1 MFITPIKKL
10 YEVSCENIPDEGL
23 APCVYIF
30 HSLAVTT
37 GVSSA
42 ARETCAELLFEAE
55 ASLFANT
62 AVTYYWAQPVMST
75 QSVKWQTAL
84 ALRELGRKSLS
95 QLHGCPFGG
104 LVARGKWADVWKMTP
119 TSENATGRSTQLSS
133 NLGSISHMHTSYT
146 LAPLWNL
153 VSCRQHFQAS

>member
-1 MFITPIKKL
+1 MFITPVKEL

-23 APCVYIF
+23 APYVYIF

-95 QLHGCPFGG
+95 QLHGRPFGG
-104 LVARGKWADVWKMTP
+104 LVARGKWADVKNDTHFRECHGLFN
-119 TSENATGRSTQLSS
+119 SIIQQSRIHLSHAYIIHPS
-133 NLGSISHMHTSYT
+133 PAL
-146 LAPLWNL
+146 L
-153 VSCRQHFQAS
+153 SCELPRQHFQAS

>member
-1 MFITPIKKL
+1 MM
-10 YEVSCENIPDEGL
+10 VSCENIPRRRTRPVCLHISTVWPWQLVWAQLLEKH
-23 APCVYIF
+23 V
-30 HSLAVTT
+30 V
-37 GVSSA
+37 
-42 ARETCAELLFEAE
+42 ELLFEAE

-95 QLHGCPFGG
+95 QLHACPFGG
-104 LVARGKWADVWKMTP
+104 LVARGKWADVKNDTHFRECHGP
-119 TSENATGRSTQLSS
+119 FNSIIQQSRI
-133 NLGSISHMHTSYT
+133 ISHMHTSYT